1 MGTDSGCAMR
11 QRIFILC
18 SVKANPCEAFEALHG
33 QSWRV
38 RQQAAVCVSRLSNIY
53 NIGYGNIGYGNIGY
67 LIYIYY
73 IYICNIQYFHI
84 VQCPFLPV
92 SSSSDKLNESSVE
105 VLTDTL
111 ASDHRSAQIG
121 AGAAFLRALRK
132 RVGTARCRLNLTGA
146 RLKL

>member
-1 MGTDSGCAMR
+1 MR

-67 LIYIYY
+67 
-73 IYICNIQYFHI
+73 NIQYFHI

>member
-67 LIYIYY
+67 
-73 IYICNIQYFHI
+73 NIQYFHI